1 MSFEYSASDDA
12 FVPSPAPGQSFSKAF
27 HAAPSRPESRAGSHE
42 QQAVLPQQAAP
53 IKAPAADLFGLD
65 PDAGVPS
72 AQTPL
77 EAIEAEGS
85 LIPTNTSW
93 LEPVPEVLRRALTE
107 RGFESLTT
115 VQEAVLAAQA
125 DGRDLQISSQT
136 GSGKT
141 VALGFVIA
149 EALAQERISPGPT
162 ILIIVPTREL
172 GTQVCDELRWLLADL
187 RDGKVA
193 SVTGGTPV
201 FRDRQMLAGRPRVLV
216 GTPGRLLDHVKSG
229 ALDLSGIRELVLDE
243 ADQML
248 DMGFREELEGILD
261 TTPESRRTHMVSAT
275 FPPGA
280 LRLAERYQSN
290 PFAIEGTALGEANQN
305 IAHEGYLVPRGSR
318 YPALVH
324 LLLRANEERT
334 LIFVERRMEALD
346 LAERLAKDGFSA
358 LPLSGELAQSQ
369 RDRTLGAFRSGEAK
383 VLVATDVAARGLDVP
398 DVAFVVHSTP
408 PLNAQIY
415 THRSGR
421 TGRAGNQG
429 VSALLVPP
437 NSKRRIAR
445 LLQTA
450 RVEFQWC
457 RTPQPQEVRAELD
470 DRAQAA
476 LEAELDAFLERGPS
490 QAHLAQASGLL
501 DGRDA
506 VAVVA
511 ALLARKGARKPSQP
525 ARANNLPQGR
535 DQSGRGS
542 VRGAFGN
549 SQRSGNSR
557 PSYGGQSDSRN
568 GGHEASGVRFFVNWG
583 ENQGATPG
591 RILATVC
598 RRGEVNGDSIGSIA
612 IHPNAATFDVQEDVA
627 RRFEFLAGRRD
638 PRDPQIV
645 IRPDRGPQR

>member
-1 MSFEYSASDDA
+1 M
-12 FVPSPAPGQSFSKAF
+12 
-27 HAAPSRPESRAGSHE
+27 
-42 QQAVLPQQAAP
+42 
-53 IKAPAADLFGLD
+53 
-65 PDAGVPS
+65 
-72 AQTPL
+72 
-77 EAIEAEGS
+77 
-85 LIPTNTSW
+85 
-93 LEPVPEVLRRALTE
+93 LT
-107 RGFESLTT
+107 
-115 VQEAVLAAQA
+115 
-125 DGRDLQISSQT
+125 
-136 GSGKT
+136 
-141 VALGFVIA
+141 
-149 EALAQERISPGPT
+149 
-162 ILIIVPTREL
+162 
-172 GTQVCDELRWLLADL
+172 
-187 RDGKVA
+187 
-193 SVTGGTPV
+193 
-201 FRDRQMLAGRPRVLV
+201 GRPRVLV

-290 PFAIEGTALGEANQN
+290 PFAIEGTALGEANEN
-305 IAHEGYLVPRGSR
+305 ITHEGYLVPRGSR

-324 LLLRANEERT
+324 LLLRAKGERT

-398 DVAFVVHSTP
+398 DVAFVVHSSP
-408 PLNAQIY
+408 PINAQIY
-415 THRSGR
+415 IHRSGR

-437 NSKRRIAR
+437 NSKRRVAR
-445 LLQTA
+445 LLETA
-450 RVEFQWC
+450 RVELQWC

-490 QAHLAQASGLL
+490 QAYLAQASGLL

-511 ALLARKGARKPSQP
+511 ALLARKGGGSRPSGRAPSQP
-525 ARANNLPQGR
+525 PRSNMQAGRGAGSFGAQKQYERPGPGRRPQADRALSQGR
-535 DQSGRGS
+535 FEQGNQYEQKSQ
-542 VRGAFGN
+542 FG
-549 SQRSGNSR
+549 QG
-557 PSYGGQSDSRN
+557 D
-568 GGHEASGVRFFVNWG
+568 GVRFFVNWG

-591 RILATVC
+591 RILATIC